1 MAEVK
6 LVKLITGEEVLTKY
20 ETGKNS
26 SVTLNNPVKLQLS
39 QKGVAMIPLS
49 PFMKENAKIVIDV
62 ASVLYTVDPDE
73 DVVNAYNQQFGGII
87 TPPSN
92 LILS

>member
-1 MAEVK
+1 MADIK
-6 LVKLITGEEVLTKY
+6 LVKLVTGEEVLTKY
-20 ETGKNS
+20 ETGKS
-26 SVTLNNPVKLQLS
+26 QIVTLHNPVKLQLS

-49 PFMKENAKIVIDV
+49 PFMKENAKILISTDSVI
-62 ASVLYTVDPDE
+62 YTVDPDE